1 MDNKAVTLLL
11 LAAAVGGGYV
21 AFQNGAK
28 HGSPLVAP
36 EKPNLPPARGQ
47 LLIFISGDCIQC
59 RRMQDNLSLVKLPVP
74 VKWINVDRDRAMA
87 RSYKVRN
94 PPVLIRVDDFDRE
107 ISRTS
112 GHLSVVELCT
122 WLHLPVPQTEEGIP
136 S

>member
-74 VKWINVDRDRAMA
+74 VKWINVDRERATA
-87 RSYKVRN
+87 RSYKVKN

-107 ISRTS
+107 ISRAS
-112 GHLSVVELCT
+112 GHLSVMELCN